1 MEKGSESA
9 NQALPR
15 CFLYAAKIGMEQ
27 KLAMVDSLIL
37 ATALIHHAELWTQD
51 ADFSAIDS
59 VRYFKKGQ

>member
-1 MEKGSESA
+1 
-9 NQALPR
+9 
-15 CFLYAAKIGMEQ
+15 MEQ

-51 ADFSAIDS
+51 ADFSAIDA